1 MLGRG
6 ELSPGAVT
14 AAFLGSASVGSVVPG
29 HHWEEAGYQFGR
41 ELGSRLGP
49 PAGMPVLS
57 GVGVSHPGLPPLLSP
72 GKCPKPLKNRDVIT
86 LRSWLP
92 MGTDYIIMNYSVKHP
107 VSPWGAWGGQPG
119 VLPAP
124 GRGWVCPMVGGRS
137 GWRHWGAVGGVRGAL
152 PAVGA
157 CLYPI
162 LPLPSM
168 RPCPPPHPHCP
179 PCRITPLGRT
189 WCERSPSRRAT

>member
-1 MLGRG
+1 MGG
-6 ELSPGAVT
+6 IWGAG
-14 AAFLGSASVGSVVPG
+14 LDSQWGCPCWVG
-29 HHWEEAGYQFGR
+29 W
-41 ELGSRLGP
+41 
-49 PAGMPVLS
+49 
-57 GVGVSHPGLPPLLSP
+57 GVSHRGLPPLLSP

-107 VSPWGAWGGQPG
+107 VSPRGGWGGQPG

-124 GRGWVCPMVGGRS
+124 GQGWVCPMVGGRS
-137 GWRHWGAVGGVRGAL
+137 GWRHWGAVGGVRAAL
-152 PAVGA
+152 PAVSA

-168 RPCPPPHPHCP
+168 HPCPPAILTVPPAELPPSEGHGASGLHPDGLPDRGDGSQELHHHLP
-179 PCRITPLGRT
+179 GTGGPQR
-189 WCERSPSRRAT
+189 

>member
-1 MLGRG
+1 M
-6 ELSPGAVT
+6 
-14 AAFLGSASVGSVVPG
+14 GSVVPG

-49 PAGMPVLS
+49 PAGMPALS

-107 VSPWGAWGGQPG
+107 VSPWGAWGGSQGCFPHQDG
-119 VLPAP
+119 AGFAP
-124 GRGWVCPMVGGRS
+124 WSVGGQAGGIGGLLGGS
-137 GWRHWGAVGGVRGAL
+137 GEPCLRLVL
-152 PAVGA
+152 A
-157 CLYPI
+157 CT
-162 LPLPSM
+162 PSC
-168 RPCPPPHPHCP
+168 PCH
-179 PCRITPLGRT
+179 
-189 WCERSPSRRAT
+189 